1 MKDKIILKDNSGIYV
16 EVDVNNFI
24 THIQQYHDSGVSVH
38 EERGHYFT
46 VDNKFR
52 KMLNKKIND
61 YLHE

>member
-38 EERGHYFT
+38 EERGH
-46 VDNKFR
+46 
-52 KMLNKKIND
+52 
-61 YLHE
+61 